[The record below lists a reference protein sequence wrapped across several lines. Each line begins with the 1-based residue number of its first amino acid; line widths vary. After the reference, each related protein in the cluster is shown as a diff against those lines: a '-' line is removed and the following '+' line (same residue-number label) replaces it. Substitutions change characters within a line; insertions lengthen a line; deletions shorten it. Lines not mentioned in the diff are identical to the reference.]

1 MQETAGVNYEL
12 QFDDNNLHASLYHTN
27 AFVCNT
33 ITN

>member
-1 MQETAGVNYEL
+1 MTNEL